1 MYFQNYCVLND
12 KYGKNK
18 NTCWACGQ
26 KHYPPTGK
34 NCKNVQKGDEAIT
47 SAALASSV
55 DERDSFPERTM
66 SSKKGVKGSKNAVA
80 REKDSHVK
88 RAQYSSVESDSD
100 HEEALEKRASSD
112 VQGQILKELKRM
124 SSRLNA
130 VEQQV
135 AAGTSSHDS
144 NHDSRRSRAHAQKHQ
159 NKQNWGNKEG
169 EKHPWFCKN
178 FRLVLVHTVGTMK
191 QGASCKSTFVPFV

>member
-1 MYFQNYCVLND
+1 M
-12 KYGKNK
+12 GKNK
-18 NTCWACGQ
+18 NNCWACGQ

-34 NCKNVQKGDEAIT
+34 NCKNAQKRDEATT

-55 DERDSFPERTM
+55 DERDSFPEYTM

-80 REKDSHVK
+80 REKDSHAK
-88 RAQYSSVESDSD
+88 RAQYSSVESDSDSD

-112 VQGQILKELKRM
+112 VQGQILEELKRM

-135 AAGTSSHDS
+135 ATGTSNYDS
-144 NHDSRRSRAHAQKHQ
+144 NHDSRRSRRSKISNVVRHLKCNEKQKT
-159 NKQNWGNKEG
+159 
-169 EKHPWFCKN
+169 
-178 FRLVLVHTVGTMK
+178 LTVH
-191 QGASCKSTFVPFV
+191 